1 VVIRLHGTLI
11 FFFFFPLSVS
21 AQFFLIAKVGAGGVD
36 GGRKGVGVLL
46 GMEDVGVLTD
56 CCLLHLFVA
65 VASRKE

>member
-1 VVIRLHGTLI
+1 LHGTFI
-11 FFFFFPLSVS
+11 FFFPLSVS
-21 AQFFLIAKVGAGGVD
+21 AQFFFLIAKVGREGVG

-65 VASRKE
+65 FASRKE